1 MPTYADYFTPDLIF
15 VTCGILDRE
24 PVLGTSMIIHLLR
37 MVLNQVKQ
45 TYPFRTLGY
54 VFLPDHVH
62 LLVKLAGGVVLDPM
76 LDSLRKQFT
85 QDYQQLMGLPGP
97 MTIWETNYQVHKVQ
111 DQQDFAARLDY
122 AHYNPV
128 YHKWVQKPE
137 AWPYS
142 SYQAWVDRGLY
153 QADWGSTEPERVQGK
168 RWG

>member
-1 MPTYADYFTPDLIF
+1 
-15 VTCGILDRE
+15 
-24 PVLGTSMIIHLLR
+24 
-37 MVLNQVKQ
+37 
-45 TYPFRTLGY
+45 
-54 VFLPDHVH
+54 
-62 LLVKLAGGVVLDPM
+62 M
-76 LDSLRKQFT
+76 LDSLRKQLP

-111 DQQDFAARLDY
+111 DLKQDFVARLDY

-153 QADWGSTEPERVQGK
+153 QADLGSTEPGTCS
-168 RWG
+168 G